1 MLGLPFELQFKRIKC
16 KQSMG
21 VFAKNEFD
29 FSLYPLAFFANTP
42 FRNCQS
48 FKPANKFMNEY
59 SK

>member
-21 VFAKNEFD
+21 VFEKNEFD

-42 FRNCQS
+42 IKNCQS
-48 FKPANKFMNEY
+48 FKPANKLHL
-59 SK
+59 